1 MESETHRRSP
11 VAVVTTQASAPSTA
25 TGGGGTTNG
34 SSSTAPKWWGRG
46 EGAGGDSHTGAA
58 RSKTTSSS
66 SSAAGGKAKPAAS
79 TGTSATAASPSP
91 PSAVMFSE
99 MGQASKD
106 LFSKGF
112 STAQVVALSAVAPG
126 SVSLT
131 TMVTKVQQLVMG
143 LVTATVPLPGDAVCQ
158 VSASSLG
165 QITSPL
171 LPRLFFPSN
180 HYHAVQTSVKVPE
193 MARGLSATVAAEFPP
208 RAAASTIS
216 LGPPVNTSTAPSL
229 PHGVTLMHRT
239 QYSAASAGTTFS
251 TQPVLTSSLALG
263 GVGGGVCVG
272 GEVAYDTASQNLIKS
287 NAAAAYL
294 DMQVRDVVH
303 LQYAQDVDE
312 KLAVGLYLQRALKDS
327 SKDNV
332 AYALKYQV
340 DDKTQLKGKF
350 NSNGLFHGWL
360 QHTLGGGATMSV
372 TAEVDTSKA
381 FNNGAA
387 GQQQQPQGGEQRD
400 KGIGATRFGFSLSIA
415 Q

>member
-1 MESETHRRSP
+1 
-11 VAVVTTQASAPSTA
+11 
-25 TGGGGTTNG
+25 
-34 SSSTAPKWWGRG
+34 
-46 EGAGGDSHTGAA
+46 
-58 RSKTTSSS
+58 
-66 SSAAGGKAKPAAS
+66 
-79 TGTSATAASPSP
+79 
-91 PSAVMFSE
+91 

-143 LVTATVPLPGDAVCQ
+143 LVTATVPLPGDTVCQ

-165 QITSPL
+165 QIT
-171 LPRLFFPSN
+171 
-180 HYHAVQTSVKVPE
+180 TSVKIPE
-193 MARGLSATVAAEFPP
+193 MARGLAATVAAEFPP

-216 LGPPVNTSTAPSL
+216 LGPPVATSTAPSL
-229 PHGVTLMHRT
+229 PHGVTLTHRT

-287 NAAAAYL
+287 NAGIGMAHGRMSAAAYL

-360 QHTLGGGATMSV
+360 QVRIRRGG
-372 TAEVDTSKA
+372 
-381 FNNGAA
+381 
-387 GQQQQPQGGEQRD
+387 
-400 KGIGATRFGFSLSIA
+400 
-415 Q
+415 

>member
-165 QITSPL
+165 QIT
-171 LPRLFFPSN
+171 
-180 HYHAVQTSVKVPE
+180 TSVKVPE

-287 NAAAAYL
+287 NAGIGMAHGRMSAAAYL